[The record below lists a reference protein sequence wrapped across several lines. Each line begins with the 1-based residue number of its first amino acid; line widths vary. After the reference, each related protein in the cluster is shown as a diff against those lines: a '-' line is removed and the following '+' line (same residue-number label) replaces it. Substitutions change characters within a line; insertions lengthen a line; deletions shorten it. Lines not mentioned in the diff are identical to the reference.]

1 MKWAVSGEGAGGSCL
16 QVEKEPS
23 THYGQVSS
31 HPAPPLL
38 VPGRQ
43 KIGQG
48 LCCMCSSEQS
58 GEAEQ
63 AVSEHLPLVTAPPE
77 CCAAQPQLA

>member
-1 MKWAVSGEGAGGSCL
+1 MKWAVSGEGAGSSCL
-16 QVEKEPS
+16 QAEKGPS
-23 THYGQVSS
+23 TPYSQVSS

-43 KIGQG
+43 KLGQG
-48 LCCMCSSEQS
+48 LCCVCSSEQR

-77 CCAAQPQLA
+77 CRAAQPQPA